1 MLTKHI
7 KGGMMLERYKGN
19 PILKPIE
26 SHPWESKMVFNTGAI
41 YLNDRFHLLYR
52 ASDKD
57 EISTLGYASSKDGFH
72 IDERLDSP
80 VFSPQSELD
89 YLGVEDPRI
98 IKIGNKLHIA
108 YTAYGRVPG
117 MDDKLR
123 KDTRIPQIALTS
135 ISVDDFLNHRWNFS
149 ERIYPLPGVIDK
161 DVVIFQEKFNGKYVI
176 YHRVSPHIWI
186 CYSDDL
192 KHWYNHDIL
201 MSPKE
206 EWEHFKIGASAPPI
220 KTEKGWLFI
229 YHGVSRTFVYRLGFA
244 FLDIEDPTRI
254 IYRHSE
260 PILEPAMEYEKEGVI
275 PMVVFTNGVVLK
287 DDIVFVYYG
296 GTDTVICVATAPISR
311 FFELAG
317 L

>member
-1 MLTKHI
+1 
-7 KGGMMLERYKGN
+7 MLERYKEN
-19 PILKPIE
+19 PILKSIE
-26 SHPWESKMVFNTGAI
+26 SHPWESKMVFNAGAI
-41 YLNDRFHLLYR
+41 YLDNKVHLLYR

-57 EISTLGYASSKDGFH
+57 DISTIGYATSEDGFH
-72 IDERLDSP
+72 IDERFESP
-80 VFSPQSELD
+80 VFSPESEKD

-98 IKIGNKLHIA
+98 IKFGDRLHIV

-135 ISVDDFLNHRWNFS
+135 ISVDDFLHHRWNFK
-149 ERIYPLPGVIDK
+149 ERVYPLPGVIDK
-161 DVVIFQEKFNGKYVI
+161 DVVIFPEKFNEKYVI

-192 KHWYNHDIL
+192 KNWYDHNIL
-201 MSPKE
+201 MSPE
-206 EWEHFKIGASAPPI
+206 QEWEYFKVGPSAPLI

-229 YHGVSRTFVYRLGFA
+229 YHGVSKTLVYRIGFM
-244 FLDIEDPTRI
+244 FIDLKDPTKI
-254 IYRHSE
+254 IYRHPE
-260 PILEPAMEYEKEGVI
+260 PILEPVMDYEKEGVI
-275 PMVVFTNGVVLK
+275 PMVVFTNGAVLK
-287 DDIVFVYYG
+287 DDTIFVYYG
-296 GTDTVICVATAPISR
+296 GADTVIGVATAPLSR

>member
-1 MLTKHI
+1 MQNSI
-7 KGGMMLERYKGN
+7 KGGMMLERYKEN

-26 SHPWESKMVFNTGAI
+26 SHPWESKMVFNAGAI
-41 YLNDRFHLLYR
+41 YLNEKVHLLYR
-52 ASDKD
+52 ASDMNEK
-57 EISTLGYASSKDGFH
+57 STLGYAASQDGFH

-98 IKIGNKLHIA
+98 IMIGNRLHIV

-135 ISVDDFLNHRWNFS
+135 ISVDDFLHHNWNFS
-149 ERIYPLPGVIDK
+149 ERVYPLPGVIDK
-161 DVVIFQEKFNGKYVI
+161 DVVIFPEKFNEKYII

-186 CYSDDL
+186 CYSNDL
-192 KHWYNHDIL
+192 KNWYDHNIL
-201 MSPKE
+201 MSPE
-206 EWEHFKIGASAPPI
+206 QEWEYFKVGPSAPLI

-229 YHGVSRTFVYRLGFA
+229 YHGVSRTHVYRIGFA
-244 FLDIEDPTRI
+244 FIDLEDPTRI
-254 IYRHSE
+254 IYRHPE
-260 PILEPAMEYEKEGVI
+260 PILEPEMEYEKEGVI
-275 PMVVFTNGVVLK
+275 PMVVFTNGAVLK
-287 DDIVFVYYG
+287 DDTVFVYYG
-296 GTDTVICVATAPISR
+296 GADTVIGVATAPLSR

>member
-1 MLTKHI
+1 
-7 KGGMMLERYKGN
+7 MLERFKGN

-26 SHPWESKMVFNTGAI
+26 SHPWESLMVFNAGAI
-41 YLNDRFHLLYR
+41 YLNDRVHLLYR
-52 ASDKD
+52 ASNKD
-57 EISTLGYASSKDGFH
+57 ENSTIGYASSNDGFH

-80 VFSPQSELD
+80 AFLPQSEVD

-98 IKIGNKLHIA
+98 IMIGNRLHIV

-123 KDTRIPQIALTS
+123 KDVRIPQIGLTS

-149 ERIYPLPGVIDK
+149 KRTYPLPGVINK
-161 DVVIFQEKFNGKYVI
+161 DVVIFPEKFDGRYVI

-192 KHWYNHDIL
+192 NHWHDHNIL

-206 EWEHFKIGASAPPI
+206 EWEYFKIGAGSPLI

-229 YHGVSRTFVYRLGFA
+229 YHGVSSTLVYRIGFA
-244 FLDIEDPTRI
+244 FIDLEDPAKI
-254 IYRHSE
+254 IYRHPE
-260 PILEPAMEYEKEGVI
+260 PILEPEMEYEKEGVI
-275 PMVVFTNGVVLK
+275 PMVVFTNGAVLK
-287 DDIVFVYYG
+287 DDTVFVYYG
-296 GTDTVICVATAPISR
+296 GADTVIGVATAPLSR